1 MPKSNLSASTIKYT
15 KYNIETVG
23 HSGVRTCNTCLVDMG
38 EIFGI
43 YFLVPYIY
51 RPDN

>member
-1 MPKSNLSASTIKYT
+1 MSKSNISESTIKYT
-15 KYNIETVG
+15 KHNIETVG

-43 YFLVPYIY
+43 YFLVPYSY
-51 RPDN
+51 RLDN